1 MITAG
6 RKRKERK
13 KPEKLTHHLAS
24 DIATFRASLASVFG
38 QIIVFAAFHGPLLLS
53 TKKKV

>member
-1 MITAG
+1 MITEE
-6 RKRKERK
+6 RKKRK

-38 QIIVFAAFHGPLLLS
+38 QIIVFAAFMVHFCS
-53 TKKKV
+53 VKRKK